1 MINYPD
7 DCPGKE
13 CPWDEPEQPECPQCI
28 GRMTLEGTIL
38 VCDDDDCGFVI
49 DVWGEEDF
57 G

>member
-13 CPWDEPEQPECPQCI
+13 CPWDEPEQPECPECI
-28 GRMTLEGTIL
+28 SRMTLEGTTL
-38 VCDDDDCGFVI
+38 VCDDCGFVI
-49 DVWGEEDF
+49 DIWGEEDF